1 MSREMIVALTC
12 VVVAICMTLFTVLSY
27 LKDATLEDIRAD
39 AYKLFL
45 KAENGFKGSG
55 KGKEKMEWVFCAINS
70 VIPNWL
76 RLFISEDMIKELL
89 QTWFDNIKDLLDD
102 GKINKSTE
110 V

>member
-1 MSREMIVALTC
+1 MSKEIIVALTC
-12 VVVAICMTLFTVLSY
+12 IVVAICMTLFTVVSY
-27 LKDATLEDIRAD
+27 LKDATLEDIRVD

-45 KAENGFKGSG
+45 KAENGFKGTG
-55 KGKEKMEWVFCAINS
+55 KGKQKMEWVVKAING

-76 RLFISEDMIKELL
+76 KIFVSDDMLKELL

-102 GKINKSTE
+102 GRINKSTE

>member
-1 MSREMIVALTC
+1 MSKEIIVAITC
-12 VVVAICMTLFTVLSY
+12 VVVAICMTLFTVVSY
-27 LKDATLEDIRAD
+27 LKDATLEDIRVD

-45 KAENGFKGSG
+45 KAENGFKGTG
-55 KGKEKMEWVFCAINS
+55 KGKQKMEWVAKAING

-76 RLFISEDMIKELL
+76 KIFVSDDMLKELL

-102 GKINKSTE
+102 GRINKSTE

>member
-1 MSREMIVALTC
+1 MSREVIVAVTC

-45 KAENGFKGSG
+45 KAENGFKGTG
-55 KGKEKMEWVFCAINS
+55 KGKQKMEWVVKAING

-76 RLFISEDMIKELL
+76 KMFVSDDMLKELL
-89 QTWFDNIKDLLDD
+89 QT
-102 GKINKSTE
+102 
-110 V
+110 

>member
-1 MSREMIVALTC
+1 MSKEVIVAITC
-12 VVVAICMTLFTVLSY
+12 VVVAICMTLFTVVSY
-27 LKDATLEDIRAD
+27 LKDATLEDIRVD

-45 KAENGFKGSG
+45 KAENGFKGTG
-55 KGKEKMEWVFCAINS
+55 KGKQKMEWVVKAING

-76 RLFISEDMIKELL
+76 KMFVSDDMLKELL

-102 GKINKSTE
+102 GRINKSTE

>member
-1 MSREMIVALTC
+1 MSKEIIVAITC
-12 VVVAICMTLFTVLSY
+12 VVVAICMTLFTVVSY
-27 LKDATLEDIRAD
+27 LKDATLEDIRVD

-45 KAENGFKGSG
+45 KAENGFKGTG
-55 KGKEKMEWVFCAINS
+55 KGKQKMEWVVKAING

-76 RLFISEDMIKELL
+76 KMFVSDDMLKELL

-102 GKINKSTE
+102 GRINKSTE

>member
-1 MSREMIVALTC
+1 MSREIIVAITC
-12 VVVAICMTLFTVLSY
+12 VVVAICMTLFTVVSY
-27 LKDATLEDIRAD
+27 LKDATLEDIRVD

-45 KAENGFKGSG
+45 KAENGFKGTG
-55 KGKEKMEWVFCAINS
+55 KGKQKMEWVVKAING

-76 RLFISEDMIKELL
+76 KVFVSDDMLKELL